1 MIRAIR
7 RYWDENPLAVILILG
22 IFFRLLAVIF
32 ARGWGMIDDHFL
44 VIESAQSWVD
54 GSDYNDWLPGSPH
67 NQGPTG
73 HSFFYP
79 GLHYLLFSFFRS
91 VHLEDPQ
98 IKMLIVRFLN
108 ASWSLLTIYFGY
120 KITERLSD
128 EKSARLVGLL
138 LALFWFMPWI
148 SVRNLVEVT
157 CIPFLILSVWFI
169 ISRESQQGQFS
180 VYFLSGLFLGLA
192 FNIRPQTVF
201 FSLGLGLAVL
211 FLGRFRGL
219 LALTIGALVP
229 VALIQ
234 GSIDFFLWGRPF
246 VEIFQYFRGNILHP
260 TDYIVLPWYNYFLVI
275 LGVLVPPVSFF
286 LFFGYLKEW
295 RRLLVIF
302 LPVAVFFIFHS
313 IFPNKQE
320 RFIFPVLP
328 FIIISGV
335 IGWNDFV
342 SGSSFWKKRP
352 GLLRSC
358 WIFFWVL
365 NLVFLPAV
373 STVYSKRARVE
384 AMSYLYH
391 YKNLGGLL
399 VADASNRPEL
409 FPRFYCGQWPQMYDE
424 FIGNENLDSLML
436 RAAGADPSRQPGF
449 ILFTGDQDLQGRII
463 SARRYFPFIVYETTI
478 EPGLIDKVMHFLN
491 PVNQVNRVTIYRN
504 TCLFQEKVRK

>member
-169 ISRESQQGQFS
+169 ISRESQQ
-180 VYFLSGLFLGLA
+180 
-192 FNIRPQTVF
+192 
-201 FSLGLGLAVL
+201 
-211 FLGRFRGL
+211 
-219 LALTIGALVP
+219 
-229 VALIQ
+229 
-234 GSIDFFLWGRPF
+234 
-246 VEIFQYFRGNILHP
+246 
-260 TDYIVLPWYNYFLVI
+260 
-275 LGVLVPPVSFF
+275 
-286 LFFGYLKEW
+286 
-295 RRLLVIF
+295 
-302 LPVAVFFIFHS
+302 
-313 IFPNKQE
+313 
-320 RFIFPVLP
+320 
-328 FIIISGV
+328 
-335 IGWNDFV
+335 
-342 SGSSFWKKRP
+342 
-352 GLLRSC
+352 
-358 WIFFWVL
+358 
-365 NLVFLPAV
+365 
-373 STVYSKRARVE
+373 
-384 AMSYLYH
+384 
-391 YKNLGGLL
+391 
-399 VADASNRPEL
+399 
-409 FPRFYCGQWPQMYDE
+409 
-424 FIGNENLDSLML
+424 
-436 RAAGADPSRQPGF
+436 
-449 ILFTGDQDLQGRII
+449 
-463 SARRYFPFIVYETTI
+463 
-478 EPGLIDKVMHFLN
+478 
-491 PVNQVNRVTIYRN
+491 
-504 TCLFQEKVRK
+504 